1 MYIYIWLSVKIDM
14 TMTSRFC
21 RQLAM
26 LVLLFFVQ
34 GCPDVVDVPAAVEP
48 NLDKLDLDR
57 FLQDLPKYKPWLSAV
72 AWEAW
77 EEFHITTN
85 ELRVSRLNSWD
96 LPKLVS
102 DAIIAAEARK
112 GHVGASVSNETTQI
126 LDKESA
132 TPTKVLFQ
140 IPIECN
146 CD

>member
-1 MYIYIWLSVKIDM
+1 
-14 TMTSRFC
+14 
-21 RQLAM
+21 M

-77 EEFHITTN
+77 EEFHITTD

-96 LPKLVS
+96 LPNLYQMPSLLLKQGKDMWVHL
-102 DAIIAAEARK
+102 
-112 GHVGASVSNETTQI
+112 
-126 LDKESA
+126 SA
-132 TPTKVLFQ
+132 MKRLRS
-140 IPIECN
+140 
-146 CD
+146 